1 MALECTNGGAIGT
14 MTATVQDTNGNPL
27 VIVWTVDSI
36 PYQTNHIPSGGDI
49 TVSNLMFTANFA
61 FGEHIVEVSA
71 SNGQTNPATCSTLI
85 TVHDTI
91 PPQILNVEATPSL
104 LWPPNSH
111 MVPVSLNVN
120 AVDSCDVSPI
130 VRIIQITSN
139 EPQNPHL
146 PDWEITGAQSLNL
159 RAERLGQGRG
169 RIYTIILECKDAS
182 GNASSA
188 SVDVTVPHSNK

>member
-1 MALECTNGGAIGT
+1 
-14 MTATVQDTNGNPL
+14 
-27 VIVWTVDSI
+27 
-36 PYQTNHIPSGGDI
+36 
-49 TVSNLMFTANFA
+49 
-61 FGEHIVEVSA
+61 
-71 SNGQTNPATCSTLI
+71 
-85 TVHDTI
+85 
-91 PPQILNVEATPSL
+91 
-104 LWPPNSH
+104 
-111 MVPVSLNVN
+111 MVPVRLNVN